1 MGADTP
7 GGSSLAKERAALA
20 KMSHLHWV
28 HWLIVLLSLLLTVT
42 AWHVTRTEIQTR
54 TQERFQRAAAQLTSL
69 VREGMEK
76 YEDALRS
83 GVALIHASGE
93 EVSLA
98 QWARFSSSLEIER
111 RHPGINGIGVIYPV
125 AQSGLDDFV
134 TRQQA
139 ERPGFNVH
147 PQHSASLRLPITFI
161 EPADMNAAAIGLDI
175 AHETNRLTAALKAR
189 DTGTAQITGPIILV
203 QDENRSPGFLFYMPY
218 YSSENLASVEQR
230 QRHFSGLVYAP
241 FVFSKLI
248 DGVLE
253 KENRMVRFSVRDG
266 QEALYD
272 EADGNGLREESE
284 FRQQVSLGMYGRRWE
299 FEIWES
305 PEFRVLNG
313 SSEPLLILIGGL
325 TIDSLLFGLFVM
337 LTRSN
342 RRAIAFASRMSAE
355 ANRKAEALQKSNEDL
370 ERFAYVA
377 SHDLKTPLR
386 GIAYLAGYLRE
397 DLEPVLQAAGGA
409 AEVENHLDRL
419 EQQVQR
425 MEALIS
431 GILSYSALQLEDR
444 PVKPVDT
451 RELVIKLVQQLGL
464 RGDQTRVTGSFPK
477 IETDETG
484 LEQVLSN
491 LLFNAVKYHHQPEAA
506 LITVSAQVQ
515 DGWLTIDVSDNGPGI
530 APKYHRKIFEM
541 FQTLQAKDESGST
554 GIGLAIV
561 QKTVER
567 YGGVVRLASEEG
579 LGATFTIVWPLRHQN
594 QADIQKAA

>member
-1 MGADTP
+1 
-7 GGSSLAKERAALA
+7 
-20 KMSHLHWV
+20 
-28 HWLIVLLSLLLTVT
+28 
-42 AWHVTRTEIQTR
+42 
-54 TQERFQRAAAQLTSL
+54 
-69 VREGMEK
+69 
-76 YEDALRS
+76 
-83 GVALIHASGE
+83 
-93 EVSLA
+93 
-98 QWARFSSSLEIER
+98 
-111 RHPGINGIGVIYPV
+111 
-125 AQSGLDDFV
+125 
-134 TRQQA
+134 
-139 ERPGFNVH
+139 
-147 PQHSASLRLPITFI
+147 
-161 EPADMNAAAIGLDI
+161 LDI

-218 YSSENLASVEQR
+218 YSFENLASVAQR

-284 FRQQVSLGMYGRRWE
+284 FRQQISLGMYGRRWE

-409 AEVENHLDRL
+409 SEVENHLDRL
-419 EQQVQR
+419 EQQF
-425 MEALIS
+425 S
-431 GILSYSALQLEDR
+431 GWR
-444 PVKPVDT
+444 
-451 RELVIKLVQQLGL
+451 R
-464 RGDQTRVTGSFPK
+464 
-477 IETDETG
+477 
-484 LEQVLSN
+484 
-491 LLFNAVKYHHQPEAA
+491 
-506 LITVSAQVQ
+506 
-515 DGWLTIDVSDNGPGI
+515 
-530 APKYHRKIFEM
+530 
-541 FQTLQAKDESGST
+541 
-554 GIGLAIV
+554 
-561 QKTVER
+561 
-567 YGGVVRLASEEG
+567 
-579 LGATFTIVWPLRHQN
+579 
-594 QADIQKAA
+594 